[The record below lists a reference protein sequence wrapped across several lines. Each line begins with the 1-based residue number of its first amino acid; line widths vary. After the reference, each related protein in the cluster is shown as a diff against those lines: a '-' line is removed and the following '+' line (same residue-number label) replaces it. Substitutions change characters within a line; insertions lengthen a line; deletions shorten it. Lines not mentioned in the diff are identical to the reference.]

1 MLLPDWKKLSTEH
14 FGNPLLEQR
23 KLLEQKAFVQRSD
36 QTVLEIQGPDSLSW
50 LHSLTSQNILNLKPG
65 DSTESLLLTP
75 NGHVEQQLKLI
86 VTDTGAFV
94 IVHKDKA
101 AALVEWLNK
110 MRFRSK
116 VEVIVRN
123 ELNCYGAF
131 AELSDLGPTWKDP
144 WSIPS
149 ASSVS
154 YNPNRKQFF
163 WQELI
168 SQSPPALERAGL
180 MAYHALR
187 IAAGRPEI
195 TDVDERTL
203 PHEFDWLNSAV
214 HLSKGCYRGQETV
227 SKVHN
232 LGHPPRRLAILNL
245 EQGDMIAASGDE
257 VSYQEKVV
265 GKVIAAGLHFEEGSI
280 ALAILNRN
288 TPYLDLIV
296 RSGESQI
303 AATQEMLVP
312 HDAGKAANL
321 PRPSA
326 FKLSSKK

>member
-1 MLLPDWKKLSTEH
+1 LSTEH

-23 KLLEQKAFVQRSD
+23 KLLEQKAYVLRSD
-36 QTVLEIQGPDSLSW
+36 QSVLEITGPDTLSW
-50 LHSLTSQNILNLKPG
+50 LHSLTSQNIQNLLPG

-75 NGHVEQQLKLI
+75 NGHIEHQLKLI
-86 VTDTGAFV
+86 ITATGALV
-94 IVHKDKA
+94 VVHQDRLD
-101 AALVEWLNK
+101 ALIDWLQK

-116 VEVIVRN
+116 VEISTRD
-123 ELNCYGAF
+123 ELKVFGSF
-131 AELSDLGPTWKDP
+131 ADLRSNGSTWVDP
-144 WSIPS
+144 WSQP
-149 ASSVS
+149 AAASVS
-154 YNPNRKQFF
+154 YNPERKDFP
-163 WQELI
+163 WQELV
-168 SQSPPALERAGL
+168 SENAPVLERAGL

-195 TDVDERTL
+195 TDIDERSL

-245 EQGDMIAASGDE
+245 EQGDMIASQGDE
-257 VSYQEKVV
+257 VSYQEKIV
-265 GKVIAAGLHFEEGSI
+265 GKVVAAGLHFEEGSI
-280 ALAILNRN
+280 ALALLNRN
-288 TPYLDLIV
+288 TPYLDLAV
-296 RSGESQI
+296 HSGESVI
-303 AATQEMLVP
+303 AATQTMLVP

-326 FKLSSKK
+326 FKLSSKR

>member
-1 MLLPDWKKLSTEH
+1 MSTEH

-23 KLLEQKAFVQRSD
+23 KLLEKKAYVDRSD
-36 QTVLEIQGPDSLSW
+36 QRVLEIAGPDTLSW
-50 LHSLTSQNILNLKPG
+50 LHSLTSQNIQNLAPG

-86 VTDTGAFV
+86 ITETGALV
-94 IVHKDKA
+94 VVHKDKVE
-101 AALVEWLNK
+101 ALVDWLQK

-116 VEVIVRN
+116 VEIAQRDDLKVF
-123 ELNCYGAF
+123 GSF
-131 AELSDLGPTWKDP
+131 ADLKDLGPTWVDP
-144 WSIPS
+144 WSYS
-149 ASSVS
+149 AASSVS
-154 YNPNRKQFF
+154 YNPERREFF
-163 WQELI
+163 WQE
-168 SQSPPALERAGL
+168 SVAASAPDMERSGL

-195 TDVDERTL
+195 TDVDERSL

-245 EQGDMIAASGDE
+245 EQGDMIASLGDE

-265 GKVIAAGLHFEEGSI
+265 GKVVAAGLHFEEGSI
-280 ALAILNRN
+280 ALALLNRN
-288 TPYLDLIV
+288 TPYLDLV
-296 RSGESQI
+296 VHSGESFI
-303 AATQEMLVP
+303 AATQTMLVP

-326 FKLSSKK
+326 FKLSSKR